1 MVMTTIKYSIPE
13 NVTPFF
19 HACRQDSG
27 GSTEGDVG
35 SGKFSV
41 PPSPSS
47 VEGAT
52 GEKAP
57 APAASRTGEALVEAP
72 SSTVTVLA
80 SREGTLSDER
90 GTVEPVVGA
99 KSEGAGAQ
107 SAPCTPRTEEA
118 SPAGGAGLLSTTTPV
133 HIPSVTAARG
143 GVGGA
148 PSTAV
153 RRGGIGPFALP
164 PESPMLLLSLTGLS
178 TAGCIPD
185 HKTALASG
193 SLFPYESLDRSTSFI
208 VFVSH
213 RWVPVKESK
222 GVKDG
227 KIGGVQGG
235 SVRVGEGGDRGERLP
250 DMDSTKHGLLV
261 EGLNSVL
268 ASLPREVTVFVWIDH
283 SCIDQVGSLTKR
295 LYFLWTTVKKNE
307 IYVFNRNSFYPSI
320 CLSVSSHILRLFNR
334 H

>member
-1 MVMTTIKYSIPE
+1 MVMTTIKYSISE
-13 NVTPFF
+13 NGTLIV
-19 HACRQDSG
+19 HVYRQDSG
-27 GSTEGDVG
+27 GSAEGDAG

-57 APAASRTGEALVEAP
+57 ALSASRSREALVEAP

-80 SREGTLSDER
+80 SREGTLSDQR
-90 GTVEPVVGA
+90 GAVEPVVGA

-118 SPAGGAGLLSTTTPV
+118 SPAGGAGLLATTTPV
-133 HIPSVTAARG
+133 RIPSAIAARG

-193 SLFPYESLDRSTSFI
+193 SLFPYESLDRSTSFV

-213 RWVPVKESK
+213 RWVPVKGSK

-227 KIGGVQGG
+227 KIGGVQGS
-235 SVRVGEGGDRGERLP
+235 SVRVGEGRDRGEMLP

-268 ASLPREVTVFVWIDH
+268 ASLPREVAVFVWIDH
-283 SCIDQVGSLTKR
+283 SCIDQVGSL
-295 LYFLWTTVKKNE
+295 LECLFWTRVKK
-307 IYVFNRNSFYPSI
+307 
-320 CLSVSSHILRLFNR
+320 
-334 H
+334 

>member
-1 MVMTTIKYSIPE
+1 MFVNAYRRISVNRSPKSFISQHGHDNNQLQHPRKCNST
-13 NVTPFF
+13 F
-19 HACRQDSG
+19 HARRQDSG
-27 GSTEGDVG
+27 ASAEGDVG

-47 VEGAT
+47 VEGVT

-57 APAASRTGEALVEAP
+57 APATSRAGEALAEAP
-72 SSTVTVLA
+72 SSTVTILA
-80 SREGTLSDER
+80 SREGTLSDQR
-90 GTVEPVVGA
+90 GTAEPVVGA

-118 SPAGGAGLLSTTTPV
+118 SPAGGAGLLATTTPV
-133 HIPSVTAARG
+133 RIPSVTASAATRG
-143 GVGGA
+143 RVRGA
-148 PSTAV
+148 SSTAV

-164 PESPMLLLSLTGLS
+164 PESPMLVLSLTGLS

-185 HKTALASG
+185 HRTAVASG
-193 SLFPYESLDRSTSFI
+193 SLFPYDSLDRSTSFV

-213 RWVPVKESK
+213 RWVPVGESR

-227 KIGGVQGG
+227 KSGGVQGG
-235 SVRVGEGGDRGERLP
+235 LARLGEGGGRSERLP

-268 ASLPREVTVFVWIDH
+268 ASLPREVAVFVWIDH
-283 SCIDQVGSLTKR
+283 SCIDQVGSPI
-295 LYFLWTTVKKNE
+295 E
-307 IYVFNRNSFYPSI
+307 HP
-320 CLSVSSHILRLFNR
+320 
-334 H
+334 